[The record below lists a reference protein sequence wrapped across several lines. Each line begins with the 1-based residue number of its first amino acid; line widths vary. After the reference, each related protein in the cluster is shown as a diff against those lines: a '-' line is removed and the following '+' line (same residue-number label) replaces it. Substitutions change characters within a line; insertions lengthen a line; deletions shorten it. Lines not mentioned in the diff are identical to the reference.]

1 MTQQSATA
9 PEGSLDPRSEEFVN
23 ALAAFLLERGALDEL
38 AVHRAQRAQKQS
50 GERFDFV
57 LTRLGLLPDVE
68 MAQLLAEFLDVPL
81 AGIND
86 LPKAPLLAEHLQLN
100 FLASNRVLPLAERG
114 DTIVLATAD
123 PFNSDPI
130 AAIGFLLGRPVEA
143 RLMAGSLVERAIQ
156 ELYGRAG
163 PAAAEREGAAGQ
175 ASDDDVRRLEDLAS
189 EAPIIRLAHDL
200 ITRAVEMQASD
211 IHVEPREDSLR
222 VRYRLDGM
230 LHTVETLPLSLRAAV
245 TSRIKIMAQ
254 LNIAE
259 RRLPQDGRIK
269 TTVHG
274 REIDLRV
281 STMPTLCGESVV
293 LRILDRSSVQ
303 LDFHALGFAG
313 PAHEAFAKL
322 LDQPNGIILVT
333 GPTGSGKTTTLYTA
347 LNALNTAER
356 KTFTVEDPIEYQLVG
371 VNQIQVQPRIGLT
384 FAHALRSILRQD
396 PDIIMVGEIRDL
408 ETAQMSIQASLTGH
422 LVLSTVHTNS
432 AAATVT
438 RLLDM
443 GVADYLLSSTLTGV
457 LAQRLVRR
465 LCKSCATPIDASPLL
480 LEKLRQQPGN
490 VVRSIPT
497 DLRGLRAK
505 AGCKVCRNTGYLGRT
520 TISELLVVTDAV
532 RERILESGT
541 EAAIQAAALEGG
553 MVTMFEDGLAKALG
567 GETTIDE
574 VLRVTRMT

>member
-1 MTQQSATA
+1 MTQQSATPQLDA
-9 PEGSLDPRSEEFVN
+9 ADPRSEEFVA
-23 ALAAFLLERGALDEL
+23 ALAAYLTQRGALDEL

-50 GERFDFV
+50 GERFDLV

-68 MAQLLAEFLDVPL
+68 MARLLADFLGMPLAEAKDLPQVPL
-81 AGIND
+81 
-86 LPKAPLLAEHLQLN
+86 LTEHLELN
-100 FLASNRVLPLAERG
+100 FLASNRLIPLAEQG
-114 DTIVLATAD
+114 ETIVVATAD
-123 PFNSDPI
+123 PFNTDPI

-143 RLMAGSLVERAIQ
+143 RLMAGSIVERAIK
-156 ELYGRAG
+156 EIYGRAG
-163 PAAAEREGAAGQ
+163 AVGAQEPAAGQ
-175 ASDDDVRRLEDLAS
+175 ASDEDVRRLEDMAS

-200 ITRAVEMQASD
+200 ITRAVDLQASD

-230 LHTVETLPLSLRAAV
+230 LHTVETLPLALRAAV

-259 RRLPQDGRIK
+259 RRMPQDGRIK

-303 LDFHALGFAG
+303 LDFQALGFAG

-347 LNALNTAER
+347 LNALNTSER

-465 LCKSCATPIDASPLL
+465 LCQACAAPAQATQLL
-480 LEKLRQQPGN
+480 LERLRYQPDG
-490 VVRSIPT
+490 VMRTLPT
-497 DLRGLRAK
+497 DARGLRNK
-505 AGCKVCRNTGYLGRT
+505 VGCKVCRNTGYLGRT

-532 RERILESGT
+532 RSRVLQSGT

-553 MVTMFEDGLAKALG
+553 MVTMFDDGLAKALR

-574 VLRVTRMT
+574 VLRVTRMN